1 VHVTQSA
8 QWIATARLLRRAGF
22 GTTGT
27 AVDAAVRTGAAAY
40 IASAVAADY
49 GADPGAKATPP
60 PTFDAIPPLGQ
71 GASKADRQQRNTKIA
86 AQLSTVTTWWI
97 RRMVAV
103 DQPFGEKVTFTWHN
117 HFATAA
123 TKVRSAPWLLAQNQ
137 TLRRLGRG
145 DFRTLALA
153 MLTDAAMLRWL
164 DGEKN
169 TAKAPNENLSRE
181 FMELFTLGH
190 GDAYTETDVREGARA
205 LTGWRINPDGTTRAV
220 PRLHDNGSKTVLG
233 VTGNLDCVGFCDAVL
248 AQPGAARYLATRT
261 WGQLVSDAPPASPV
275 VDRLVAAYGAQRD
288 LSGLLRE
295 MFTMPQFATTVGTK
309 VINPVEWLIGAVRAL
324 RVPVADDTAARKL
337 VVVLRALGQ
346 VPFYPPNVSG
356 WPSGHAWLSTA
367 AADARVQAATA
378 LAAAGDLT
386 IVSRAAQSDR
396 VDAAGY
402 LLGIG
407 SWTARSRTVLAGST
421 GDPKRLVAVAL
432 TTPEYLTD

>member
-1 VHVTQSA
+1 VTQSA
-8 QWIATARLLRRAGF
+8 QWIATARLLRRTGF
-22 GTTGT
+22 GTTGS
-27 AVDAAVRTGAAAY
+27 AVDAAVRVGTTAY
-40 IASAVAADY
+40 VTSALAADPKTDA
-49 GADPGAKATPP
+49 GVKATPP
-60 PTFDAIPPLGQ
+60 PAFDAIPPLGK

-86 AQLSTVTTWWI
+86 AQLSTLTTWWI
-97 RRMVAV
+97 RRMAAV
-103 DQPFGEKVTFTWHN
+103 EQPFGEKVTFTWHN

-123 TKVRSAPWLLAQNQ
+123 TKVRNAPWLLTQNQ

-164 DGEKN
+164 DGEQN

-205 LTGWRINPDGTTRAV
+205 LTGWRITPDGTTRLVA
-220 PRLHDNGSKTVLG
+220 RQHDNGSKTVLG
-233 VTGNLDCVGFCDAVL
+233 VTGDLDNVGFCDAVL
-248 AQPGAARYLATRT
+248 AQPGCARYVATRT
-261 WGQLVSDAPPASPV
+261 WEQLVSDAPPASPV
-275 VDRLVAAYGAQRD
+275 VDRLVAAYGAKRD
-288 LSGLLRE
+288 LSALLRE
-295 MFTMPQFATTVGTK
+295 VFTVPQFATAAGTK
-309 VINPVEWLIGAVRAL
+309 VINPVEWLIGGVRAL

-337 VVVLRALGQ
+337 LVVLRALGQ

-386 IVSRAAQSDR
+386 IVSRAAERDR

-407 SWTARSRTVLAGST
+407 SWTARSRVVLAGST
-421 GDPKRLVAVAL
+421 GNPRRLVAIAL